1 MAAKSSRWCD
11 EKQDS
16 SISTA
21 QLINTKETP
30 FTLET
35 HTLNKYPKLTEQTDI
50 IHLLMVCPKKHNVTS
65 IRFLKKCTL
74 DCNHEIISDKLSSR
88 NILQNNWPDQPWDFF
103 GRNDAKAETPVLW
116 PPHVK
121 IMLGGI
127 GGRRKR
133 GQQRMRWLDGIQ
145 RLDGCEFE

>member
-1 MAAKSSRWCD
+1 MFDKQHSNDSHRKGSSLAAKSSRWCD

-16 SISTA
+16 GISTA
-21 QLINTKETP
+21 QLVNTKEKP
-30 FTLET
+30 FTLER
-35 HTLNKYPKLTEQTDI
+35 HTLTKYPKLTEQTDI
-50 IHLLMVCPKKHNVTS
+50 IYLLMVHPKKHNITS

-116 PPHVK
+116 PPHAK
-121 IMLGGI
+121 S
-127 GGRRKR
+127 
-133 GQQRMRWLDGIQ
+133 
-145 RLDGCEFE
+145 